1 MRYLSIL
8 FTLCVNI
15 LLTASAAAQQEETKA
30 GRVSPKELTI
40 PPSPIFDLMGA
51 TPSQIN
57 RTSDIK
63 DFKVDWSLKY
73 GINPNLAIQSQ
84 PVWEIFYNRKD
95 LSKYQNTSGF
105 MRKLASL
112 DVSLGTIQDDD
123 NYRRLGG
130 AVKLNLFRERDP
142 LMARELYEDISL
154 KYKNEKAELEQEL
167 KDLQMKLDTTANILE
182 KPGLRSQIKSTEEQL
197 NSQNSRR
204 MGEINQRAKVF
215 VDENWNASSLDVAIG
230 RTHTF
235 KSDSSGTFG
244 MKRNNRSTGT
254 GAWINGNI
262 GIGKKMLMTC
272 LVRSFWF
279 DDQVDFRIKDMT
291 TGDETA
297 QKTTVKNSVYSLG
310 LNFRYG
316 GSIYTFFVEM
326 LCEYKKIKTPDDAL
340 NRSFKEPGNMQ
351 IVAASLKW
359 EDIQPNILSI
369 GGDWRISRSVI
380 INYGMRCVFD
390 RNWKFA
396 TFIPVATVS
405 CMMR

>member
-1 MRYLSIL
+1 MRTIYLIPGL
-8 FTLCVNI
+8 FFFIFPFL
-15 LLTASAAAQQEETKA
+15 AAAQDDGTKA

-40 PPSPIFDLMGA
+40 PASPIFDLMGA

-84 PVWEIFYNRKD
+84 PIWEVFYNRKD
-95 LSKYQNTSGF
+95 LSKYQSASGF

-112 DVSLGTIQDDD
+112 DISLGTIQDD
-123 NYRRLGG
+123 NSYRRIGG

-142 LMARELYEDISL
+142 LMAKELYEDISL
-154 KYKNEKAELEQEL
+154 KYKNEKAELELQLKEL
-167 KDLQMKLDTTANILE
+167 LLKLDTTANILE

-204 MGEINQRAKVF
+204 MGEINQRAKIF
-215 VDENWNASSLDVAIG
+215 VDENWNASSLDFAIG

-235 KSDSSGTFG
+235 KSDSSGSFG

-254 GAWINGNI
+254 GAWINGNM
-262 GIGKKMLMTC
+262 GIGKKMLWTC
-272 LVRSFWF
+272 LLRSFWYNE
-279 DDQVDFRIKDMT
+279 QVDFRIKDLT

-297 QKTTVKNSVYSLG
+297 QKTTAKNSVYSLG
-310 LNFRYG
+310 MNFRYG
-316 GSIYTFFVEM
+316 GSVYTFFFEM
-326 LCEYKKIKTPDDAL
+326 LYEYKKIKTADEAL
-340 NRSFKEPGNMQ
+340 NKAYKTTGNVE
-351 IVAASLKW
+351 IVNSSLKW
-359 EDIQPNILSI
+359 EEIHPNTLSI

-390 RNWKFA
+390 NNWKFR
-396 TFIPVATVS
+396 TFVPVATVS